1 MTSIGRHDALPRRL
15 ARREAGHFLFL
26 GGQLGVKMRQLL
38 LLVLL
43 EALERLALLAAIH
56 GIALHEDLEVDQR
69 GVELRSIH
77 AGELALVAEQPT
89 AISATT
95 FNDTGLTASTTY
107 YYVVEATNANG
118 TSPASNQASATTPA
132 APVEGFTLGVA
143 PASLT
148 LTAGTS
154 GTETVTVTPV
164 NGFPT
169 TSTVTFVCSNLPANA
184 TCSFAPNAVT
194 AAGNIVSIL
203 TVNTTTASA
212 ALHFNSGPLFP
223 GSALAVALCFLGWK
237 KRRGVQLM
245 LLLAVSVIGLVLFNG
260 CDGSSRTPV
269 TSTVTVTAASGT
281 LQQTATF
288 SLTVK

>member
-43 EALERLALLAAIH
+43 EALERLALLVAIH

-107 YYVVEATNANG
+107 YYVVEATNTNG
-118 TSPASNQASATTPA
+118 TSIASNQASAATPA

-143 PASLT
+143 PPSLT

-154 GTETVTVTPV
+154 RTETVTVTPV

-169 TSTVTFVCSNLPANA
+169 TSTVTFACSNLPANA
-184 TCSFAPNAVT
+184 SCSFAPTSVQ
-194 AAGNIVSIL
+194 AGNIVSTL

-245 LLLAVSVIGLVLFNG
+245 LLLAVSVIGLALFNG
-260 CDGSSRTPV
+260 CGGSSRTPV